1 VSELVL
7 TRLRDVFLAPGA
19 EAPARQVAERAVP
32 ATLGM
37 LAPAQ
42 QVAERVVP
50 ATLAVLATGPRD
62 AAVAG
67 AALALAAARAHRSR
81 CAVVCRWDG
90 AAAATP
96 RAGTAV
102 VSARR
107 LAERLAGR
115 GLAAAANGRLV
126 TVALPAAGGEARAA
140 TERTLAA
147 SGDVPVVLVV
157 SGPRPPA
164 LDPLLATLDRL
175 VVVPAA
181 DAPPG
186 LERLALD
193 AAARLGRGV
202 SVLRVPDGATTT
214 GRLLAATG
222 LPLSPRLCAAAT
234 AALAGGDG

>member
-1 VSELVL
+1 VSGLVL

-32 ATLGM
+32 ATLG
-37 LAPAQ
+37 
-42 QVAERVVP
+42 
-50 ATLAVLATGPRD
+50 VLASAPRD
-62 AAVAG
+62 GAVAG

-81 CAVVCRWDG
+81 SAVVCRWDG
-90 AAAATP
+90 ATATTP
-96 RAGTAV
+96 RPGTAV
-102 VSARR
+102 ISARR

-115 GLAAAANGRLV
+115 GLAAAASGRLV
-126 TVALPAAGGEARAA
+126 TVVLPAAGGEARAA

-147 SGDVPVVLVV
+147 SGDAPVVLVV
-157 SGPRPPA
+157 AGARPPA

-186 LERLALD
+186 LEDLALD

-202 SVLRVPDGATTT
+202 SLLRVPGAATTT

-222 LPLSPRLCAAAT
+222 LPLSPRLRAAAT
-234 AALAGGDG
+234 AALEGGDA